1 MKYVPRMKYD
11 DANISAILERIYRF
25 KEAFTIWKVKN
36 KNQKTTQQS
45 NAECTV

>member
-25 KEAFTIWKVKN
+25 KEAFTIWKSEKQKPKN
-36 KNQKTTQQS
+36 NP
-45 NAECTV
+45 TVQC